1 MARPSKDVVA
11 EYMEC
16 SVLAVPEFWAISH
29 AGEICSIRRT
39 EYTVNGSVLKYPKTI
54 YPNKAY
60 ALTMARKLNAE
71 YCTDLFGVVKL
82 VKED

>member
-1 MARPSKDVVA
+1 MARPSKEIMA

-29 AGEICSIRRT
+29 AGELCGLRRT
-39 EYTVNGSVLKYPKTI
+39 EHTVAGAVLKYPKTV

-60 ALTMARKLNAE
+60 ALTMARKLNVE
-71 YCTDLFGVVKL
+71 YGTDQFGVVKL
-82 VKED
+82 IKQD

>member
-29 AGEICSIRRT
+29 AGELCSIRKT
-39 EYTVNGSVLKYPKTI
+39 EYTVNGSVLKYPKNI
-54 YPNKAY
+54 YPNRAY
-60 ALTMARKLNAE
+60 AVTMARRLNSE
-71 YCTDLFGVVKL
+71 YDTDQFGVVKL
-82 VKED
+82 VKQD